1 MANINFTLSSKVDK
15 ASGLSE
21 VLTRFFVGSRINQR
35 AKSNIFVDATYWNDQ
50 KQSIVIPNFRL
61 NNDKQKQLV
70 AELKEK
76 SIKLNDLRTYIMD
89 AFNENGAG
97 MK

>member
-1 MANINFTLSSKVDK
+1 MATLVFSLSTKVDK

-61 NNDKQKQLV
+61 NNDKQSNSSRS
-70 AELKEK
+70 LKRK
-76 SIKLNDLRTYIMD
+76 ALSLTI
-89 AFNENGAG
+89 
-97 MK
+97 